1 MSWHLAP
8 SLVQFRNEVNKKWP
22 NRSKKSDGTIG
33 NTSHAARK
41 SDHNPNSRDS
51 VNAIDITY
59 PGVNATAI
67 INAVKKHPSA
77 NYVIFNRKIYS
88 RKNGW
93 KAEKYTGASPHTEH
107 LHISI
112 LQTVKAEQSK
122 VHWFTAPA
130 PAKPKPVVKPVAKP
144 VVKPTPAKPAPAK
157 PVVVKPTPAKP
168 AVKPALPKYP
178 GAGKFKVGSK
188 NPAVKVVQTALG
200 NPVTGT
206 MTKEDVADVKKYQRL
221 RPKLWPANGIV
232 GPKTYASL
240 ANTPRVK
247 AKYKV

>member
-22 NRSKKSDGTIG
+22 NRSKKSDGTKG
-33 NTSHAARK
+33 NAAHAARK
-41 SDHNPNSRDS
+41 SDHNPNSRGS
-51 VNAIDITY
+51 VNAIDITF
-59 PGVNATAI
+59 PGVNAQEI
-67 INAVKKHPSA
+67 IKAVSKHPSA
-77 NYVIFNRKIYS
+77 NYVIFDRKIYS

-112 LQTVKAEQSK
+112 LQSVKAEQSK
-122 VHWFTAPA
+122 VKWFPAPA
-130 PAKPKPVVKPVAKP
+130 PAKPAPAKPVA
-144 VVKPTPAKPAPAK
+144 KPTPAKPAPAK
-157 PVVVKPTPAKP
+157 PAVVKP

-178 GAGKFKVGSK
+178 GADKFKVGSK
-188 NPAVKVVQTALG
+188 NAAVKVVQTALG

-206 MTKEDVADVKKYQRL
+206 MTKEDVADVKRFQRL
-221 RPKLWPANGIV
+221 RPRLWPADGVV

-240 ANTPRVK
+240 ANSSKVTS
-247 AKYKV
+247 KYKV

>member
-22 NRSKKSDGTIG
+22 NRSKKSDGTKG
-33 NTSHAARK
+33 DSAHAARK

-51 VNAIDITY
+51 VNAIDITF
-59 PGVNATAI
+59 PGVNAQEI
-67 INAVKKHPSA
+67 IKAVSKHPSA
-77 NYVIFNRKIYS
+77 NYVIFDRKIYS
-88 RKNGW
+88 RKSGW

-130 PAKPKPVVKPVAKP
+130 PAKPTPAKPVAKP

-178 GAGKFKVGSK
+178 GAGKFKVGSQ

-221 RPKLWPANGIV
+221 RPKLWPADGIV